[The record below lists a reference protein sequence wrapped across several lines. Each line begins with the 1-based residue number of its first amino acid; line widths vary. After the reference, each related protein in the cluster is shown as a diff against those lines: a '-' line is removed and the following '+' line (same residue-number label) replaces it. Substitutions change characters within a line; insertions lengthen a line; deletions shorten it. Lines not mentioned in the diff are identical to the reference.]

1 MRHTLICTLALLGV
15 SAWLAAGLPTPAA
28 ADMVDFENFTVDNPA
43 YYPLAP
49 ESYYTGYDG
58 APWTPG
64 NPDQNGEEHP
74 VVDQGIEF
82 YNNFGHY
89 YYDDPEDIW
98 DREYD
103 SWYGWAVS
111 NKTDTTTPGFLNEH
125 SGFVLGGANPGEGI
139 GAGGSENYGIA
150 YIVWQDKDWNPI
162 PPRTSAPIIA
172 PPGTQ
177 FESAMITN
185 TAYAYHAL
193 LGDDGGGYFVTAFTT
208 GDYFRLD
215 IYGVD
220 ENGQDVNG
228 GNPVEFYLADFTDFE
243 EGTDDPNDFIVTDW
257 TEVDLTPLTG
267 AVRLEFTM
275 DSTDFDAYGILTPTY
290 FAMDN
295 LVFSTDGPNGV
306 PEPSTAVLAVLGLL
320 GIAMRGRRR
329 RE

>member
-1 MRHTLICTLALLGV
+1 MRHTLIGTLALLGA
-15 SAWLAAGLPTPAA
+15 SAGLAAGLPTPAA
-28 ADMVDFENFTVDNPA
+28 AEMADFEDFTVDNPA

-49 ESYYTGYDG
+49 ESYYTGYDS
-58 APWTPG
+58 APYPAD
-64 NPDQNGEEHP
+64 NAGEEHP
-74 VVDQGIEF
+74 AMDQGIEF

-89 YYDDPEDIW
+89 YDPVW
-98 DREYD
+98 EYESD
-103 SWYGWAVS
+103 YWHGWAVS
-111 NKTDTTTPGFLNEH
+111 NKTDVATAGFGNQY
-125 SGFVLGGANPGEGI
+125 SAFVLGGAAPGEGI
-139 GAGGSENYGIA
+139 GAGGSENYGIG

-162 PPRTSAPIIA
+162 PPRTSAPVIA

-177 FESAMITN
+177 FESAMLTN

-193 LGDDGGGYFVTAFTT
+193 LGDDGGGNFVTAFTT

-228 GNPVEFYLADFTDFE
+228 GNPVEFYLADFADFDPQS
-243 EGTDDPNDFIVTDW
+243 DDPNDFIVTDW

-275 DSTDFDAYGILTPTY
+275 DSTDADSFGLLTPTY

-306 PEPSTAVLAVLGLL
+306 PEPSTAVLAVLGLAGMAL
-320 GIAMRGRRR
+320 RRR
-329 RE
+329 RKR